1 MRPINSP
8 LPYSNDV
15 EVIPLDEPADLL
27 RVVQT
32 LQSILTKTQAKSG
45 QFRSDVH
52 VKTHGY
58 ANGELRVLQ
67 NLPGELAQGLFR
79 RDGIYPVVVRF
90 SNSSSQPLA
99 DALPD
104 GRGMAVKV
112 LSVPGDVIQLDEE
125 RGSVQDFVMIN
136 HPVFFARNVKDY
148 LRLEQVLS
156 QAEDSPLAAAQNALT
171 DGNWNPLHWHWREM
185 LTAARIAGHRPDHPA
200 SNTYFSMAPIR
211 FGDYVAKYR
220 VKPIGDRADSYV
232 DVIKKLAGNT
242 DAMRLALEETLQ
254 TQEISFEFQVQLRTS
269 EQSMPVEDPTIEW
282 PESESPYRT
291 VGHLSIPRQEIEPLR
306 HQPEYKNLAF
316 NVWHAL
322 AAHRPLGGINRS
334 RRAVY
339 AISSAW
345 RRQQG

>member
-1 MRPINSP
+1 MMRPINSP
-8 LPYSNDV
+8 LPYTNDV
-15 EVIPLDEPADLL
+15 EVVPLDEPADLL

-32 LQSILTKTQAKSG
+32 LQSILTKTHAKSG

-67 NLPGELAQGLFR
+67 NLPDELAQGLFR
-79 RDGIYPVVVRF
+79 RDGVYPVVVRF

-112 LSVPGDVIQLDEE
+112 LSVAGDVIQLDEE
-125 RGSVQDFVMIN
+125 RGS
-136 HPVFFARNVKDY
+136 
-148 LRLEQVLS
+148 
-156 QAEDSPLAAAQNALT
+156 AQNALT

-185 LTAARIAGHRPDHPA
+185 LTAARIAGHLPDHPA

-220 VKPIGDRADSYV
+220 VKPIGDRADCYV
-232 DVIKKLAGNT
+232 DLIQKLAGNA

-269 EQSMPVEDPTIEW
+269 EQSMPIEDATIEW
-282 PESESPYRT
+282 PEGESPYRT
-291 VGHLSIPRQEIEPLR
+291 VAHLSIPRQNIEPLR

>member
-15 EVIPLDEPADLL
+15 EVIPPDEPADLL

-32 LQSILTKTQAKSG
+32 LQSILTKTHAKSG

-67 NLPGELAQGLFR
+67 NLPDELAQGLFR
-79 RDGIYPVVVRF
+79 RDGLYPVVVRF
-90 SNSSSQPLA
+90 SNSSSLPLA

-171 DGNWNPLHWHWREM
+171 DGSWNPLHWHWREM
-185 LTAARIAGHRPDHPA
+185 LTAAQIAGHLPDHPA
-200 SNTYFSMAPIR
+200 SNTYFSMAPVR
-211 FGDYVAKYR
+211 FGDYVTKYR
-220 VKPIGDRADSYV
+220 VKPIGDRTDSYV
-232 DVIKKLAGNT
+232 DLIKKLAGHT

-254 TQEISFEFQVQLRTS
+254 IQEVSFEFQVQLRTS
-269 EQSMPVEDPTIEW
+269 DQTMPVEDPTIEW
-282 PESESPYRT
+282 SETESPYRT
-291 VGHLSIPRQEIEPLR
+291 VAHLSIPRQNIEPLR